1 MVRCD
6 GNGDGAYEAR
16 VHEGRWENPGIVL
29 ASTNTPESV
38 IFVISSKPNLTA
50 IHMEQEWQW

>member
-16 VHEGRWENPGIVL
+16 VHEGRWENPGIVS

-38 IFVISSKPNLTA
+38 IFVISGKPNLTA